1 VEATDAQLIDSARS
15 GDEAALEALIQRYQP
30 RIFRF
35 GMKMCRRPEDAA
47 EVLQDT
53 LIAMARTLKDFRG
66 AASVSTWLYT
76 IARSF
81 CIKKRRRRK
90 HAPEALV
97 SIEQESR
104 ELVHSLADPGRRPDE
119 ALEGRELEAA
129 LERAI
134 AALPPAYREV
144 LILRD
149 VEGLAAAEVG
159 QVMGLSVE
167 AVKSRLHRARG
178 MVRRSLAPLLGLP
191 AEAPASGR
199 RKRECPDIVRM
210 FSRHLEGELSSDICA
225 RMERH
230 LETCTPCHDS
240 CESLK
245 RTLGMCRRTRT
256 PDVPAAVQEAVRAEI
271 RRMLAPAYA

>member
-1 VEATDAQLIDSARS
+1 VEATDAQLIDAARS
-15 GDEAALEALIQRYQP
+15 GDEAALEALIGRYQP

-35 GMKMCRRPEDAA
+35 GMKMCRRPEEAA

-97 SIEQESR
+97 SLEQDGR
-104 ELVHSLADPGRRPDE
+104 ELARSLPDPGRRPDE
-119 ALEGRELEAA
+119 LLESRELEAA

-134 AALPPAYREV
+134 AALPPVYREV

-149 VEGLAAAEVG
+149 VEGLTAAEVG
-159 QVMGLSVE
+159 EVMGLSVE

-178 MVRRSLAPLLGLP
+178 MVRRRLAPLLGLP
-191 AEAPASGR
+191 AEAPAAGR
-199 RKRECPDIVRM
+199 RKGECPDIVRM
-210 FSRHLEGELSSDICA
+210 FSRHLEGELSSGICA
-225 RMERH
+225 RMEKH
-230 LETCTPCHDS
+230 LEACAPCHDS

-245 RTLGMCRRTRT
+245 RTLGLCRRTRA
-256 PDVPAAVQEAVRAEI
+256 PEVPTAVQEAVRAEI
-271 RRMLAPAYA
+271 RRMLVPASA